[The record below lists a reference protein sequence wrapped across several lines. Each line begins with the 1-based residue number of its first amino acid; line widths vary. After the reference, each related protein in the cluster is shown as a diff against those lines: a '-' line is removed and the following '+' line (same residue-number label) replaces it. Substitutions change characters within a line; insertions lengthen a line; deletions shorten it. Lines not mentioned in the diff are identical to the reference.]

1 MNKNQE
7 YVVLVDRRN
16 NVLGTASKLATHN
29 ARTPLHRGFSLF
41 LFNKKGDLLLQQ
53 RSKKKKTWP
62 LVWSNSCCGHP
73 MLNESNIDAAR
84 RRLQFELGISNAD
97 IFEIISDFRYRVEL
111 DGIVENEICPI
122 LIGFSDQEPR
132 INRDEIETTKWLSW
146 KKFLKETDNNPNN
159 YSPWCVEE
167 VNRLK
172 NNKKFLSTYKQFI
185 S

>member
-7 YVVLVDRRN
+7 YVVLVHN
-16 NVLGTASKLATHN
+16 NNKVLGTSPKLSTHN
-29 ARTPLHRGFSLF
+29 AQTPLHRGFSLF
-41 LFNKKGDLLLQQ
+41 LFNKKGELLLQQ
-53 RSKKKKTWP
+53 RSRKKKTWP

-73 MLNESNIDAAR
+73 SLDESNVDAAR
-84 RRLQFELGISNAD
+84 RRLQFELGIFNAD

-111 DGIVENEICPI
+111 GGIVENEICPI

-132 INRDEIETTKWLSW
+132 INRKEVEITKWISW
-146 KKFLKETDNNPNN
+146 KEFIEEINDNPNN
-159 YSPWCVEE
+159 YSPWCVKE

-172 NNKKFLSTYKQFI
+172 NNKNFLSTYKQFT